1 MLTLITARP
10 KKLLCILYYLFVFL
24 CPFELRIHQYHPRA
38 FVGCSSADIEHSA
51 RVGKKHSILLLLHS
65 HELIKMK
72 NVKRPK
78 GPLVR

>member
-1 MLTLITARP
+1 MMTLITARQ
-10 KKLLCILYYLFVFL
+10 KNFCVSFIIYVFL
-24 CPFELRIHQYHPRA
+24 CPFELRIHQYYPRA

-51 RVGKKHSILLLLHS
+51 RAEKKHPTLLLLHC

-78 GPLVR
+78 GPLVK